1 MKPYR
6 WLTLFAILLGGCAS
20 YDGGG
25 LVPGQSTGADA
36 EALMGAPTERVKAGD
51 GDTILF
57 YSRQPFGRQMYAVRV
72 APDGRVRS
80 VQQTLT
86 EENMRNAVPGVTT
99 KAQVRE
105 IFGPPYQTAYFPRQQ
120 REVWTYT
127 MLDVAHADYYLHV
140 QMSDDGILREVLMI
154 KDYNKELGG
163 PKD

>member
-1 MKPYR
+1 MKPFR
-6 WLTLFAILLGGCAS
+6 LLTALALLLGGCAS
-20 YDGGG
+20 YDGRG

-36 EALMGAPTERVKAGD
+36 EALMGAPTERVKSGD

-57 YSRQPFGRQMYAVRV
+57 YSRQPLGREMYAVRV

-80 VQQTLT
+80 VEQTLT
-86 EENMRNAVPGVTT
+86 EANMRKAVPGATT

-105 IFGPPYQTAYFPRQQ
+105 LFGPPYQTSHFPRQQ

-127 MLDVAHADYYLHV
+127 MFDQNQFDYYLHV
-140 QMSDDGILREVLMI
+140 QMSDDGIVREVIMI
-154 KDYNKELGG
+154 KDYNKDVGG